1 MLGIRVIPGSGLGFV
16 LARVRLSV
24 DGYVRVMVRLRYV

>member
-1 MLGIRVIPGSGLGFV
+1 MLGVRVIPGSGLGFV

-24 DGYVRVMVRLRYV
+24 DGYGEVRLR